1 MKKNIILFVLSF
13 LALCANAQVTVT
25 HVSHIEADFKQV
37 RTSVALT
44 EPEITTGKFKY
55 VYPDSIVWAYDS
67 DDAIK
72 LPKIL
77 VKLIA
82 KVNDGDESENQIIQK
97 DFEKTWNGN
106 ALTIK
111 PKKKVMSN
119 IINSITITFAKDGVA
134 DKVFVDEKSGNTTNI
149 QFLNITYTKK

>member
-1 MKKNIILFVLSF
+1 MKNSVIIFVLSVIS
-13 LALCANAQVTVT
+13 LTLNAQVKVA
-25 HVSHIEADFKQV
+25 HLSKIEADFRQE
-37 RTSVALT
+37 RTSAALI

-55 VYPDSIVWAYDS
+55 VYPDSVVWAYDS

-77 VKLIA
+77 TKLIA
-82 KVNDGDESENQIIQK
+82 KVNDSDETNNPAFQK

-106 ALTIK
+106 TLTIK

-119 IINSITITFAKDGVA
+119 ILNSISITFTKDGVA

-149 QFLNITYTKK
+149 QFLNMTYTEK